1 MIRTNLARR
10 EIKAR
15 DQTMKWSVPVLSA
28 ILAVQ
33 LLVVGLR
40 YHEIT
45 QQQEEFATV
54 EQQLSALKDEAAAF
68 AISEDLQQLAG
79 KVAARNNWLLDRRNS
94 PLARLAKLQKDCPN
108 NVSFVSYGADLTGG
122 KIILTSPDLNS
133 VSGWLNSHF
142 GNLGNISVV
151 GREGNLLVLQFLWS
165 G

>member
-1 MIRTNLARR
+1 MIRANLIKR
-10 EIKAR
+10 E
-15 DQTMKWSVPVLSA
+15 SSA
-28 ILAVQ
+28 GYQAKQWLAPLLLVILLLQ
-33 LLVVGLR
+33 LLAMGFR
-40 YHEIT
+40 YREASQKHEAHNNIT
-45 QQQEEFATV
+45 QKLA
-54 EQQLSALKDEAAAF
+54 ALKGEAESYAVND
-68 AISEDLQQLAG
+68 DLQQLAG

-122 KIILTSPDLNS
+122 KIILTAPDLNS